1 MGGEHINFPSQK
13 SQSAAFEEKHRYK
26 KSQAQIELGQNEVRM
41 SSCKESLTV
50 KIPSAVLL
58 KHLEGKSN
66 GGSGVNL

>member
-26 KSQAQIELGQNEVRM
+26 KARLRLNQVRM
-41 SSCKESLTV
+41 SCKESLRV

-58 KHLEGKSN
+58 KHLEGKSY